1 MPRRMSKNKF
11 PVSPRAI
18 KNEIRKAA
26 KNLHAME
33 KKLRAMKGKAP
44 PKKLRAIESE
54 LRILEEFCHALGNI
68 ECI

>member
-1 MPRRMSKNKF
+1 MSRQMSKIEF
-11 PVSPRAI
+11 PVSTRAI

-33 KKLRAMKGKAP
+33 KKLRAMEGKASS
-44 PKKLRAIESE
+44 KKLQAVESE
-54 LRILEEFCHALGNI
+54 LKILKDFCHALGNI

>member
-1 MPRRMSKNKF
+1 MRRRMYKNKF

-26 KNLHAME
+26 K
-33 KKLRAMKGKAP
+33 KLRALERKGS
-44 PKKLRAIESE
+44 PKKLRAIKGE
-54 LRILEEFCHALGNI
+54 LRILRGVCIALGNI